1 MATVNPISQEE
12 RFLTAVRDGDV
23 SYVEQVLE
31 TKHETGLDIN
41 RSDRNGKSALT
52 LAVLQGNL
60 LIIKLLLS
68 NGARLGDALLR
79 AVDTQFLDAVQLIC
93 KHSESLRV
101 SVVTS
106 FVGGIKG
113 IHSAPLV
120 SSKACGI
127 G

>member
-31 TKHETGLDIN
+31 NKLETGLDIN

-60 LIIKLLLS
+60 RKYGLIVNII
-68 NGARLGDALLR
+68 
-79 AVDTQFLDAVQLIC
+79 QLEC
-93 KHSESLRV
+93 
-101 SVVTS
+101 VVTI
-106 FVGGIKG
+106 VIE
-113 IHSAPLV
+113 
-120 SSKACGI
+120 
-127 G
+127 